1 MEKMGKKKEERRKN
15 AGVTNNPTKE
25 NATLCVQ
32 YVSWKVYMHLTI
44 RKIKLLV

>member
-1 MEKMGKKKEERRKN
+1 MEKMRKKKEERMHVQSNKRKRK
-15 AGVTNNPTKE
+15 VM
-25 NATLCVQ
+25 CVQ